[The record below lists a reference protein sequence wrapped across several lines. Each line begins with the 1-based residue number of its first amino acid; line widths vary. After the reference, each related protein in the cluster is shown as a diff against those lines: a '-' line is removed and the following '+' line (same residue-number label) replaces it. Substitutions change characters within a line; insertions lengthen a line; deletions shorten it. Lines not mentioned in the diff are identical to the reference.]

1 MIVDRIMQLIDLKGI
16 NKRRFYLET
25 GLSNGFLDKVK
36 DIGASKIEQI
46 LNTYPDVN
54 PIWLLTGTG
63 QMTNKTV
70 FFENVE
76 GIDPIYVDEPLTA
89 YFKNNQV
96 KEWSKEQALKEPKA
110 NYFKL
115 KTDNAIAH
123 QSVPLYDVQ
132 ASASVVALF
141 RDKNSEKPIDHIT
154 IPNLPKCDGAIYV
167 SGDSMYPLL
176 KSGDIIMYKKV
187 ANAIENMFWGE
198 MYLVSLINDD
208 GDEFVMVKWL
218 HKSEKGDEYVKLV
231 SENRHHQPKDFHI
244 KNIKGLALIKASV
257 RVNSMY

>member
-1 MIVDRIMQLIDLKGI
+1 M
-16 NKRRFYLET
+16 
-25 GLSNGFLDKVK
+25 
-36 DIGASKIEQI
+36 
-46 LNTYPDVN
+46 
-54 PIWLLTGTG
+54 
-63 QMTNKTV
+63 
-70 FFENVE
+70 
-76 GIDPIYVDEPLTA
+76 
-89 YFKNNQV
+89 
-96 KEWSKEQALKEPKA
+96 
-110 NYFKL
+110 
-115 KTDNAIAH
+115 
-123 QSVPLYDVQ
+123 YDVQ

>member
-1 MIVDRIMQLIDLKGI
+1 MSIKIDKKL
-16 NKRRFYLET
+16 
-25 GLSNGFLDKVK
+25 
-36 DIGASKIEQI
+36 I
-46 LNTYPDVN
+46 LNKIKDAYGFSKDSDFANFIGIKPQTLSSWYTRNTFDVD
-54 PIWLLTGTG
+54 LLYSKCVGVNSDFLLSG
-63 QMTNKTV
+63 VGSV
-70 FFENVE
+70 FKPKREVQGVFEN
-76 GIDPIYVDEPLTA
+76 PPPTLYL
-89 YFKNNQV
+89 
-96 KEWSKEQALKEPKA
+96 S
-110 NYFKL
+110 
-115 KTDNAIAH
+115 KTDNIIQH